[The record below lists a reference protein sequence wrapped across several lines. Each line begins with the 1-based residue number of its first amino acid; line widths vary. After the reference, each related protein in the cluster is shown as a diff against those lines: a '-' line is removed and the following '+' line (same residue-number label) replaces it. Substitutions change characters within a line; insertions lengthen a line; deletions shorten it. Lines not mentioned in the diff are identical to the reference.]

1 MKKLAL
7 AMTLGLSL
15 CGVTAMAEEW
25 SGTISDSMCGKA
37 HADASAKSQ
46 ACVKACIEKKGASA
60 VFVTGDKVLKIA
72 DASMEKVK
80 PHLGHKVTINGSLE
94 GDTVTVDTIKM

>member
-1 MKKLAL
+1 MKKFAL
-7 AMTLGLSL
+7 AMVLCMSL
-15 CGVTAMAEEW
+15 FGVAAMAEEW
-25 SGTISDSMCGKA
+25 SGTISDSHCGKG
-37 HADASAKSQ
+37 HADASEKSQ

-80 PHLGHKVTINGSLE
+80 PHLGHKVTIAGSVKN
-94 GDTVTVDTIKM
+94 DTITVDSIKM